1 MKKKSILITSLLA
14 LSGLSS
20 QAALASSAYINSGS
34 LTYTISATTKTG
46 DLNNLV
52 ITDFVDIYTSIDDEN
67 SSTSV
72 STFGSSYSPYMG
84 LGIDHTN
91 IFTSHD
97 SIANGSVSS
106 TFYSD
111 FIVDFENDSGN
122 STDVF
127 DISIAYSYTL
137 FVKASGQNAYT
148 EIAGD
153 VFNANNDWL
162 GGEIVSVSEGEN
174 PNYFELSFS
183 DTYNFSLNN
192 TTTETFIIET
202 YAYGS
207 LEASPSPVPVPAA
220 FWLFGTA
227 LMAFPSIRKFSPLKN
242 SNN

>member
-1 MKKKSILITSLLA
+1 MTKKSILISSILA

-20 QAALASSAYINSGS
+20 HTALASSAYINSGS
-34 LTYTISATTKTG
+34 LTYTISATTQTG

-52 ITDFVDIYTSIDDEN
+52 ITDFVDIYTSLDDEN

-72 STFGSSYSPYMG
+72 SNSGSSYNPYMG
-84 LGIDHTN
+84 LDIEHTN
-91 IFTSHD
+91 VFTSHD
-97 SIANGSVSS
+97 SITDGTVSS

-111 FIVDFENDSGN
+111 FIVDFENISGN
-122 STDVF
+122 PADVF
-127 DISIAYSYTL
+127 DISIDYSYTL
-137 FVKASGQNAYT
+137 FVEASGQNAYT

-153 VFNANNDWL
+153 VYNANDDWL
-162 GGEIVSVSEGEN
+162 GGEIVSISESEN

-183 DTYNFSLNN
+183 DTYNFSIDN
-192 TTTETFIIET
+192 TAPETFIIET

-227 LMAFPSIRKFSPLKN
+227 LMAFPSIRKFSPLK
-242 SNN
+242 